1 MDESKPSRFPAA
13 LFISVVAAL
22 LAAAAYREMQP
33 KSAEATAVIVQ
44 PASSTP
50 GADGADG
57 DPPSNEVADFPQL
70 D

>member
-1 MDESKPSRFPAA
+1 MDENKPSRFPAA

-22 LAAAAYREMQP
+22 LGTAAYREMQP
-33 KSAEATAVIVQ
+33 KPAEATAVMVS
-44 PASSTP
+44 PASTP
-50 GADGADG
+50 GADG